1 MIRVNALVFLF
12 IIQFLLMFLGLS
24 IFLFIRHRKLSV
36 KATIAQGEIRRLE
49 SEMTG
54 QQQEITNLLPL
65 QDMIKGLQQKFEES
79 KTLNTQMK
87 EMIDFLVPEAER
99 TKEFQQLLT
108 EMEQSNKDLDTSLGT
123 LQMENASLHEQMKS
137 SRKEVDK
144 LSTKLRDTVKK
155 DEYQNVLS
163 EKKGLELKVESLQT
177 RLEEKTKELE
187 KLEKNYIYLEKEYN
201 ALYKNFKGEEP

>member
-12 IIQFLLMFLGLS
+12 IIQFLLLFLCLS

-65 QDMIKGLQQKFEES
+65 QDMIKDLQQKFEES
-79 KTLNTQMK
+79 KTLNVKMK

-99 TKEFQQLLT
+99 TKEFQQLLD
-108 EMEQSNKDLDTSLGT
+108 EMEQSNKNLDTSLAT
-123 LQMENASLHEQMKS
+123 LQMENASLNEQMKS

-163 EKKGLELKVESLQT
+163 EKKSLELKVESLQT
-177 RLEEKTKELE
+177 RLDEKTKEIE